1 MTRFVQGSQE
11 VGPAVMTAIATT
23 VISFLPVFTMTGAEG
38 KLFTPLA
45 YTKTLVLIAAI
56 ILALVVVPILLRI
69 LLSDRLSRFD
79 AWLARHQ
86 GAYRLA
92 YGGLVAVVIVGLA
105 GLWEPLGPSA
115 GSLRN
120 VVFVALLFAV
130 VVGGFSLL
138 LKFYE
143 TLLRWC
149 LRFKA
154 LFLALPTLVIIAGL
168 AIVPGLGREFMPALD
183 EGSFLLMP
191 TTMPHASIGEALDV
205 LSQQDPRAIAAI
217 PEVETVVG
225 KIGRAETPLDPAPV
239 SMIETVINY
248 KSEFKT
254 DANGPAFKLS
264 SRWQTV
270 SLCATGRG
278 QLIEDRRGR
287 PYRQWRDHIQSP
299 RDIWG

>member
-1 MTRFVQGSQE
+1 
-11 VGPAVMTAIATT
+11 
-23 VISFLPVFTMTGAEG
+23 L
-38 KLFTPLA
+38 TPL
-45 YTKTLVLIAAI
+45 
-56 ILALVVVPILLRI
+56 
-69 LLSDRLSRFD
+69 
-79 AWLARHQ
+79 HNQ
-86 GAYRLA
+86 
-92 YGGLVAVVIVGLA
+92 
-105 GLWEPLGPSA
+105 PLGPSA

-154 LFLALPTLVIIAGL
+154 LFLVLPTLVIIAGL

-205 LSQQDPRAIAAI
+205 LSQQDRAIAAI

-225 KIGRAETPLDPAPV
+225 KIGRAETALDPAPV

-254 DANGPAFKLS
+254 DANGRRLNF
-264 SRWQTV
+264 RV
-270 SLCATGRG
+270 DGNGEFVRDGRG

-287 PYRQWRDHIQSP
+287 PYRQWRDQ
-299 RDIWG
+299 RCK